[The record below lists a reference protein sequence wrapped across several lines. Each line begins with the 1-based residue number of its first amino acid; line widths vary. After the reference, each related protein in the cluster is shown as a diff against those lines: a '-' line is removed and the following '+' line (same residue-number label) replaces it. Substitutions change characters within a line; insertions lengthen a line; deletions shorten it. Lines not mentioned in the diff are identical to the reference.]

1 MKPKATQG
9 GNACNSSTWWLHLK
23 EIKGR
28 HGEIG
33 FFFFKRQGK
42 VSRKEKT
49 IWHKRPG
56 DCMWKE
62 SVIYHSQ
69 QDPKEP

>member
-33 FFFFKRQGK
+33 FFFFKK
-42 VSRKEKT
+42 DKEK
-49 IWHKRPG
+49 
-56 DCMWKE
+56 
-62 SVIYHSQ
+62 
-69 QDPKEP
+69 